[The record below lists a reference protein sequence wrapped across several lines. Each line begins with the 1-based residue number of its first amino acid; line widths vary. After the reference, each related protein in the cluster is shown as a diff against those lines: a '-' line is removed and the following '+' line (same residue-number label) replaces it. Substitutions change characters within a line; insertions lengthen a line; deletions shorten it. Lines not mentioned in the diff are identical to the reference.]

1 MEPIHIFHKELSVD
15 ENNIFTADITQKNEI
30 ENLRFKKSTEYAV
43 TGLSINQDINSNVV
57 AVTDT
62 DRQKVLSNLIL
73 NLVKEKKEPN
83 FDIKIYNTETS
94 EVIILFS
101 KKKEASDISPIKMT
115 FYKTT
120 TKKPEKC

>member
-1 MEPIHIFHKELSVD
+1 MKPIHIFHKELSVD

-101 KKKEASDISPIKMT
+101 KKKRS
-115 FYKTT
+115 
-120 TKKPEKC
+120 